1 MLKKLPVTIARYFN
15 TIGPGQL
22 GDYGMV
28 VPIFIQK
35 ALAGEDIPI
44 FGDGTQKE
52 VLVMLAMQS
61 IVL

>member
-1 MLKKLPVTIARYFN
+1 MLKKLPVIIARFFN
-15 TIGPGQL
+15 TIGPGQI

-44 FGDGTQKE
+44 FLEMVNKKGA
-52 VLVMLAMQS
+52 LAM
-61 IVL
+61 LEMR